1 MAIPSNALKEMMD
14 EIRGKGTGFSFSGG
28 RAMSRNVE
36 SMRAMPKPILT
47 STPAGTGIDL
57 EELRAFSASREKM
70 MADAY
75 SALLRSETEGCSMFS
90 ESSIPKAD
98 FFENGVYVNYGNPSH
113 AETSDEKR
121 QPAKTDIPL
130 TKIES
135 DWI

>member
-1 MAIPSNALKEMMD
+1 MAIPGDALKIMMD

-28 RAMSRNVE
+28 HAMSRNVE
-36 SMRAMPKPILT
+36 SKRAVPITLT
-47 STPAGTGIDL
+47 STPAGAGIDL

-121 QPAKTDIPL
+121 QPTKTDIPL

>member
-14 EIRGKGTGFSFSGG
+14 EIRSKGTGFSFSGG
-28 RAMSRNVE
+28 HAMSRNVE
-36 SMRAMPKPILT
+36 SKRAVPITLT
-47 STPAGTGIDL
+47 STPAGAGIDL

-75 SALLRSETEGCSMFS
+75 SALRSETEGYSMFS
-90 ESSIPKAD
+90 ESSIPIAD

>member
-14 EIRGKGTGFSFSGG
+14 EIRSKGTGFSFSGG
-28 RAMSRNVE
+28 HAMSRNVE
-36 SMRAMPKPILT
+36 SKRAVPITLT
-47 STPAGTGIDL
+47 STPAGAGIDL

-75 SALLRSETEGCSMFS
+75 SALRSETEGYSMSS
-90 ESSIPKAD
+90 ESSVPKAD
-98 FFENGVYVNYGNPSH
+98 FFESGVYVNYGNPSH

-135 DWI
+135 EWI

>member
-1 MAIPSNALKEMMD
+1 MATPSNALREMMD
-14 EIRGKGTGFSFSGG
+14 EIHGKGADFSFSVGHT
-28 RAMSRNVE
+28 MSRNVE
-36 SMRAMPKPILT
+36 SKRAVPITLT
-47 STPAGTGIDL
+47 STPAGAGIDL

-75 SALLRSETEGCSMFS
+75 SALKSETKGYSMFS
-90 ESSIPKAD
+90 ESSVPIAD
-98 FFENGVYVNYGNPSH
+98 FFESGVYANYGNPSH
-113 AETSDEKR
+113 AETSNEKR